1 MKTKLTLIIA
11 LAGCFLCRNI
21 FALTGAI
28 YTTNVACNGVD
39 LNIYGAKDEVYVN
52 GGPAHTGGNGLP
64 DGTYCVKVTSPDG
77 TVLGQ
82 SAPGAVT
89 VSGGVFAHCY

>member
-39 LNIYGAKDEVYVN
+39 LNNDLFASGEYRCHLAKV
-52 GGPAHTGGNGLP
+52 HTRRAIA
-64 DGTYCVKVTSPDG
+64 KAKA
-77 TVLGQ
+77 
-82 SAPGAVT
+82 SAK
-89 VSGGVFAHCY
+89 

>member
-52 GGPAHTGGNGLP
+52 GGTGP
-64 DGTYCVKVTSPDG
+64 HRWQWSPG
-77 TVLGQ
+77 WHVLCEGYL
-82 SAPGAVT
+82 A
-89 VSGGVFAHCY
+89 